1 MSNLFDNL
9 SDKIQHLSSRVAK
22 DGKKYIKSAV
32 SKGEEIGYKGK
43 IKIEIEKLKWELKQ
57 KYNKLG
63 IYVSEKKISKS
74 ITDFSHDNE
83 FLDIVNE
90 INKLKLFIEEREG
103 EKIKGNKINPTNDK
117 KGNLKNNQIKI

>member
-43 IKIEIEKLKWELKQ
+43 IK
-57 KYNKLG
+57 
-63 IYVSEKKISKS
+63 
-74 ITDFSHDNE
+74 
-83 FLDIVNE
+83 
-90 INKLKLFIEEREG
+90 
-103 EKIKGNKINPTNDK
+103 P
-117 KGNLKNNQIKI
+117 

>member
-9 SDKIQHLSSRVAK
+9 SDKIQHLSSRVTK

-43 IKIEIEKLKWELKQ
+43 IQIEIEKLKWELKQ

-63 IYVSEKKISKS
+63 IYVSEKKNSKS
-74 ITDFSHDNE
+74 ITDFSHDNK
-83 FLDIVNE
+83 FLYIVNE
-90 INKLKLFIEEREG
+90 INNLKLFIEEREG
-103 EKIKGNKINPTNDK
+103 EKIKGNKIR
-117 KGNLKNNQIKI
+117 

>member
-22 DGKKYIKSAV
+22 NGKKYIKSAV

-43 IKIEIEKLKWELKQ
+43 IQIEIEKLKWELKQ

-63 IYVSEKKISKS
+63 VYVSEKKISKS

-83 FLDIVNE
+83 FLYIINE

-103 EKIKGNKINPTNDK
+103 EKIKENR
-117 KGNLKNNQIKI
+117 IK

>member
-63 IYVSEKKISKS
+63 IYVSGKKISKS

-103 EKIKGNKINPTNDK
+103 EKIKGNKIK
-117 KGNLKNNQIKI
+117 

>member
-9 SDKIQHLSSRVAK
+9 SNKIQHLSSRVAK
-22 DGKKYIKSAV
+22 DGKKYFKSAV

-63 IYVSEKKISKS
+63 IYVSEKKYLNQYLIFHM
-74 ITDFSHDNE
+74 IMN
-83 FLDIVNE
+83 FLI
-90 INKLKLFIEEREG
+90 L
-103 EKIKGNKINPTNDK
+103 
-117 KGNLKNNQIKI
+117 